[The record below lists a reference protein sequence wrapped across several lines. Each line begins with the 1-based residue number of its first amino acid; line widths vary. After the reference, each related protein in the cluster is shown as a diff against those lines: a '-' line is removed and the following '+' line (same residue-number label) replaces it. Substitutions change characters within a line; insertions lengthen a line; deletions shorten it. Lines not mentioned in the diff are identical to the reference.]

1 MPIHLFFL
9 TEPLRKQTKAQ
20 VKRDD
25 MSENQTGRSTELLIE
40 KLNRDF
46 SNHFIEAVIE
56 NNPDVILIVDEAGL
70 ILYSNQRC
78 ADLLGYTKLEL
89 TGKSVETLLPAE
101 SVHAH
106 VSKRRDYHKSP
117 SVRAMGHGTI
127 FNALHKSGAKIPVH
141 IALSPLPGQGRLVQ
155 AVMRDA
161 MPIFTTQQNTRLQ
174 SVAMQAAVNGI
185 VITDTKGIIQW
196 VNPAV
201 TVMTGY
207 PSEELIGRDPSILKS
222 GHHDPVFYRNLW
234 ETVLSGK
241 HWSGEII
248 NRRKNGSIYYEE
260 QRIAPVRNDDGQITH
275 LIAIKQDITTRRE
288 AEIQLHQTNLLLQS
302 QLSES
307 ERLAD
312 LLNQTNHQ
320 LEIKIQ
326 ERSAELAKANEQ
338 LKEVDNLKSA
348 FIGVISHELRTPFTS
363 ILASINLLEAEGFE
377 NLRPDQKELLS
388 ILGESIRSSYSM
400 IENLVNYASFVRKQG
415 VLNRNHA
422 DISSVAN
429 RILFTF
435 KGKAERKNITFEI
448 KSPKNTQTVL
458 CDEERVY
465 EALRELVDN
474 AIKFTV
480 DGGKVTLN
488 YWIAENFLHFSVED
502 TGRGIPSDK
511 LNMLWESFTQ
521 MADPLRRGNE
531 GLGLGLA
538 LVEYIVRAHRGEVF
552 ATSQLGMGSNFGFR
566 IPLE

>member
-1 MPIHLFFL
+1 
-9 TEPLRKQTKAQ
+9 
-20 VKRDD
+20 
-25 MSENQTGRSTELLIE
+25 
-40 KLNRDF
+40 
-46 SNHFIEAVIE
+46 
-56 NNPDVILIVDEAGL
+56 
-70 ILYSNQRC
+70 
-78 ADLLGYTKLEL
+78 
-89 TGKSVETLLPAE
+89 
-101 SVHAH
+101 
-106 VSKRRDYHKSP
+106 
-117 SVRAMGHGTI
+117 MGHGAI
-127 FNALHKSGAKIPVH
+127 FNALHKSGEKIPVH

-161 MPIFTTQQNTRLQ
+161 MPILTTQQNMRLQ

-185 VITDTKGIIQW
+185 VITDTKGVIQW

-207 PSEELIGRDPSILKS
+207 SSEELTGRDPSILKS

-307 ERLAD
+307 ERLAG

-377 NLRPDQKELLS
+377 NLRPDQKELLG

-422 DISSVAN
+422 DISSIAN
-429 RILFTF
+429 RILFTSLLPMP
-435 KGKAERKNITFEI
+435 N
-448 KSPKNTQTVL
+448 
-458 CDEERVY
+458 
-465 EALRELVDN
+465 
-474 AIKFTV
+474 
-480 DGGKVTLN
+480 
-488 YWIAENFLHFSVED
+488 
-502 TGRGIPSDK
+502 PS
-511 LNMLWESFTQ
+511 
-521 MADPLRRGNE
+521 
-531 GLGLGLA
+531 
-538 LVEYIVRAHRGEVF
+538 
-552 ATSQLGMGSNFGFR
+552 
-566 IPLE
+566 